1 MDDLPILFHLGG
13 EDAFHLEGTRGLV
26 LRVHFEKAMNR
37 KLACLIFAALG
48 LSTLSRAAQV
58 QTRVDFSGDGLRSF
72 YFAVGNYYQVPER
85 QVDLVRD
92 RALPPDEVPVAFF
105 VAQRAGVNPT
115 VVVDLRKRG
124 VSWSDIALH
133 FHFGPDIYYFRNGP
147 PYGKAY
153 GYWKS
158 HPPRD
163 AEVIDAVN
171 IHFLSEYHHVTPEL
185 VRTERSRKGNYAVV
199 AGDFEAKSYK
209 SDDREKRVEDS
220 RGHGHGH
227 GKGHGQ

>member
-1 MDDLPILFHLGG
+1 
-13 EDAFHLEGTRGLV
+13 
-26 LRVHFEKAMNR
+26 MNQTI
-37 KLACLIFAALG
+37 ACLIFAALG

-58 QTRVDFSGDGLRSF
+58 QARVDFSGDGLRSF

-92 RALPPDEVPVAFF
+92 RALPPDEVPVAFL

-115 VVVDLRKRG
+115 VVVDLRRRG
-124 VSWSDIALH
+124 MTWSDIALH
-133 FHFGPDIYYFRNGP
+133 FRLRPDIYYFREGP

-171 IHFLSEYHHVTPEL
+171 IHFLSEYHHVTPDL
-185 VRTERSRKGNYAVV
+185 VRTERSRRGNYAVV
-199 AGDFEAKSYK
+199 AQDFEAKSHK
-209 SDDREKRVEDS
+209 SDDREKHGEDPN
-220 RGHGHGH
+220 GHGHVH
-227 GKGHGQ
+227 GKGHDQ

>member
-1 MDDLPILFHLGG
+1 MLSISKVS
-13 EDAFHLEGTRGLV
+13 ARGLV
-26 LRVHFEKAMNR
+26 LRVHFEKAMNQTI
-37 KLACLIFAALG
+37 ACLIFAALG

-58 QTRVDFSGDGLRSF
+58 QARADFSGDGLRSF

-115 VVVDLRKRG
+115 VVVDLRRRG
-124 VSWSDIALH
+124 VSWADIALH
-133 FHFGPDIYYFRNGP
+133 FHFGPDIYYFRDGP

-153 GYWKS
+153 GYWKN

-163 AEVIDAVN
+163 VEVIDAVN
-171 IHFLSEYHHVTPEL
+171 IHFLSEYHHVTPDL
-185 VRTERSRKGNYAVV
+185 VRTERSRRGNYAVV
-199 AGDFEAKSYK
+199 AGDFEAKSH
-209 SDDREKRVEDS
+209 DRGKHE
-220 RGHGHGH
+220 GGAHGHGH
-227 GKGHGQ
+227 GKGHDE

>member
-1 MDDLPILFHLGG
+1 MNPII
-13 EDAFHLEGTRGLV
+13 
-26 LRVHFEKAMNR
+26 
-37 KLACLIFAALG
+37 ACLIFTALG

-58 QTRVDFSGDGLRSF
+58 QARADFSGDGLRSF

-92 RALPPDEVPVAFF
+92 RALPPDEVPVAFL
-105 VAQRAGVNPT
+105 VAQREGVNPT
-115 VVVDLRKRG
+115 VVVDLRRRG
-124 VSWSDIALH
+124 MTWSDIALH
-133 FHFGPDIYYFRNGP
+133 FRLRPDIYYFREGS

-171 IHFLSEYHHVTPEL
+171 IHFLSEYHHVAPEL
-185 VRTERSRKGNYAVV
+185 VRTERSRRGNYAVV
-199 AGDFEAKSYK
+199 AGDFEAKNNDHGK
-209 SDDREKRVEDS
+209 HEEG
-220 RGHGHGH
+220 GHGRGH
-227 GKGHGQ
+227 GKGHDRQ

>member
-1 MDDLPILFHLGG
+1 MG
-13 EDAFHLEGTRGLV
+13 EHALHLEGAGGLV
-26 LRVHFEKAMNR
+26 LRVHFEKAMN
-37 KLACLIFAALG
+37 KTIACLIFAALG

-58 QTRVDFSGDGLRSF
+58 EARADFSGDGLRSF
-72 YFAVGNYYQVPER
+72 YFAVGNYYHVPER

-115 VVVDLRKRG
+115 VVVDLRRRG
-124 VSWSDIALH
+124 VSWADIALH
-133 FHFGPDIYYFRNGP
+133 FHFGPDIYYFRDGP

-153 GYWKS
+153 GYWKN

-185 VRTERSRKGNYAVV
+185 VRTERSRRGNYAVV
-199 AGDFEAKSYK
+199 ARDFEAKHNGG
-209 SDDREKRVEDS
+209 DRGKHD
-220 RGHGHGH
+220 GDTHGNGNGHGH
-227 GKGHGQ
+227 GKGHDQ